1 MSTLYKQKRSPYWW
15 WSSFHEGRRF
25 AKSTKMTNKT
35 LAKKVQQKWDLDII
49 LGDLSFLGL
58 SSNSNQN
65 INSYV
70 VEYLKFLSNRNENN
84 KTISTIKGMLDRFSD
99 YMENHKIKMLN
110 QISVKNIDGY
120 LDSLDV
126 APKTKKNNLQAIS
139 SMMKQ
144 AVKEDI
150 LKSNPCDLATLP
162 KMVKDE
168 KVHRP
173 LQPIDLK
180 IIFDGAGSWYMF
192 YAFLYHTG
200 LRAGD
205 VASLRYGNIDFKKK
219 SIVKYVR
226 KSRRIHENP
235 IADVLIN
242 MLDRNADKDAPI
254 FPSLYTD
261 NEQNDRI
268 KKPRVYMQSLLKAN
282 GREKADL
289 HSFRHTFNQSLLGLG
304 MDIGDRQKLL
314 AHASSNTTRIYIH
327 ANFDLAMQY
336 VNRIAVYGKSYGN
349 QYSSNIAI

>member
-1 MSTLYKQKRSPYWW
+1 MSTLYKRKRTPYWW
-15 WSSFHEGRRF
+15 WNTDYNGRRF

-126 APKTKKNNLQAIS
+126 APKTKKNNLQATS

-180 IIFDGAGSWYMF
+180 IIFDGAGSWYMY

-242 MLDRNADKDAPI
+242 MLDRNADKDAHL

-261 NEQNDRI
+261 KEQNDKI

-282 GREKADL
+282 DREKADL
-289 HSFRHTFNQSLLGLG
+289 HSFRHTFNQSLLDLG
-304 MDIGDRQKLL
+304 MEIEDRQRLL
-314 AHASSNTTRIYIH
+314 AHASSDTTKIYTH
-327 ANFDLAMQY
+327 PNFDLASQY
-336 VNRIAVYGKSYGN
+336 VNRVKP
-349 QYSSNIAI
+349 YSTKRSQNVAD

>member
-1 MSTLYKQKRSPYWW
+1 
-15 WSSFHEGRRF
+15 
-25 AKSTKMTNKT
+25 
-35 LAKKVQQKWDLDII
+35 
-49 LGDLSFLGL
+49 
-58 SSNSNQN
+58 
-65 INSYV
+65 
-70 VEYLKFLSNRNENN
+70 
-84 KTISTIKGMLDRFSD
+84 
-99 YMENHKIKMLN
+99 MLN

-168 KVHRP
+168 TIHRE
-173 LQPIDLK
+173 LQPVDLE
-180 IIFDGAGSWYMF
+180 IIFDGAGSWYMY

-205 VASLRYGNIDFKKK
+205 VASIRYGNIDFKKK
-219 SIVKYVR
+219 SIVKYVT
-226 KSRRIHENP
+226 KSRRIHEFP

-242 MLDRNADKDAPI
+242 MLDRNADKDAHL

-261 NEQNDRI
+261 KEQNDKI

-314 AHASSNTTRIYIH
+314 AHASSDTTKIYTH
-327 ANFDLAMQY
+327 PNFDLALQY
-336 VNRIAVYGKSYGN
+336 VNRIAVYGKPNGN
-349 QYSSNIAI
+349 

>member
-1 MSTLYKQKRSPYWW
+1 MSTLYKRKRTPYWW
-15 WSSFHEGRRF
+15 WNTDYNGRRF

-84 KTISTIKGMLDRFSD
+84 KTISTTKGMLDRFSD

-168 KVHRP
+168 TIHRE

-205 VASLRYGNIDFKKK
+205 VASIRYGNIDFKKK
-219 SIVKYVR
+219 SIVKYVT
-226 KSRRIHENP
+226 KSRRIHEFP

-242 MLDRNADKDAPI
+242 MLDRNADKDAHL

-261 NEQNDRI
+261 KEQNDKI

-314 AHASSNTTRIYIH
+314 AHASSDTTKIYTH
-327 ANFDLAMQY
+327 PNFDLALQY
-336 VNRIAVYGKSYGN
+336 VNRIAVYGKPNGN
-349 QYSSNIAI
+349 

>member
-35 LAKKVQQKWDLDII
+35 LAKKVKQKWDLDLI
-49 LGDLSFLGL
+49 LGNLSFLGL
-58 SSNSNQN
+58 SSNSNQY
-65 INSYV
+65 IKSYV
-70 VEYLKFLSNRNENN
+70 VEYLKFLSNRIESD
-84 KTISTIKGMLDRFSD
+84 KTLRTTRGMLNRFVD
-99 YMENHKIKMLN
+99 YMENNKIERLSE
-110 QISVKNIDGY
+110 ISVKNIDQY

-126 APKTKKNNLQAIS
+126 APKTKKNHLQSIS
-139 SMMKQ
+139 LMMKQ
-144 AVKEDI
+144 SVKEDI

-162 KMVKDE
+162 KMIKDE

-205 VASLRYGNIDFKKK
+205 VASLKYGNIDFKKK

-242 MLDRNADKDAPI
+242 MLDRNADKETPL

-261 NEQNDRI
+261 KEQNNRI
-268 KKPRVYMQSLLKAN
+268 KNPVYICSLFL
-282 GREKADL
+282 RLMIEKKQTCIV
-289 HSFRHTFNQSLLGLG
+289 FV
-304 MDIGDRQKLL
+304 
-314 AHASSNTTRIYIH
+314 TRLIK
-327 ANFDLAMQY
+327 
-336 VNRIAVYGKSYGN
+336 VYWTWD
-349 QYSSNIAI
+349 

>member
-1 MSTLYKQKRSPYWW
+1 M
-15 WSSFHEGRRF
+15 
-25 AKSTKMTNKT
+25 
-35 LAKKVQQKWDLDII
+35 
-49 LGDLSFLGL
+49 
-58 SSNSNQN
+58 
-65 INSYV
+65 
-70 VEYLKFLSNRNENN
+70 VEYLKFLSNRTENN
-84 KTISTIKGMLDRFSD
+84 KTIQVTKGMLDRFSA
-99 YMENHKIKMLN
+99 YMENNKIKRLN

-205 VASLRYGNIDFKKK
+205 VASIRYGNIDFKKK
-219 SIVKYVR
+219 SIVKYVT
-226 KSRRIHENP
+226 KSRRIHEFP

-242 MLDRNADKDAPI
+242 MLDRNADKDAHL

-261 NEQNDRI
+261 KEQNDKI

-314 AHASSNTTRIYIH
+314 AHASSDTTKIYTH
-327 ANFDLAMQY
+327 PNFDLAMQY
-336 VNRIAVYGKSYGN
+336 VNRIVVYSKPNGN
-349 QYSSNIAI
+349 

>member
-1 MSTLYKQKRSPYWW
+1 MSTLYKRKRTPYWW
-15 WSSFHEGRRF
+15 WNTDYNGRRF

-84 KTISTIKGMLDRFSD
+84 KTISTTKGMLDRFSD

-126 APKTKKNNLQAIS
+126 APKTKKNNLQATS

-242 MLDRNADKDAPI
+242 MLDRNADKDAHL

-261 NEQNDRI
+261 KEQNDKI

-314 AHASSNTTRIYIH
+314 AHASSDTTKIYTH
-327 ANFDLAMQY
+327 PNFDLALQY
-336 VNRIAVYGKSYGN
+336 VNRIAVYGKPNGN
-349 QYSSNIAI
+349 